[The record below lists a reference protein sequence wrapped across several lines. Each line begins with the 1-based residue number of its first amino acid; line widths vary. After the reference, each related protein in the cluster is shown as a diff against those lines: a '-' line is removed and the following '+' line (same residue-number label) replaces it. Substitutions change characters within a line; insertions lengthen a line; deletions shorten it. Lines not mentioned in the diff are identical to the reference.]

1 LEHRPEIPG
10 IETLELVR
18 KAGRGTPVY
27 RMKLSATQL
36 SQLLRPGDG
45 PLGTK
50 YQRHSTVVLGRS
62 EDEGMFLWHTLA
74 GDFVAKG
81 GLSLFDAR

>member
-1 LEHRPEIPG
+1 MRQSPEIPG
-10 IETLELVR
+10 IEKLEVVR

-27 RMKLSATQL
+27 RMKLSPTEL
-36 SQLLRPGDG
+36 SLLLRPGDG

-50 YQRHSTVVLGRS
+50 YERHSTVVLGRS
-62 EDEGMFLWHTLA
+62 EDEGMFLWHTSA
-74 GDFVAKG
+74 ADFVAKG